1 MKAVIGIRLESELI
15 EKIKVQAILEKRNVN
30 DIAKELFESYLSKQG
45 VKSGNLERY

>member
-30 DIAKELFESYLSKQG
+30 DIAKELFESYLSKQE
-45 VKSGNLERY
+45 VKNEGLDK